1 MSPLNN
7 VMLVTC
13 EVVEHREMILMTF
26 WIGAFNCVLPSRKP
40 TSKKEFATAC
50 TDFGQDYFEN
60 GEHLTTEEIG
70 SYTMMQ

>member
-26 WIGAFNCVLPSRKP
+26 WIGAFNCKNIA
-40 TSKKEFATAC
+40 K
-50 TDFGQDYFEN
+50 
-60 GEHLTTEEIG
+60 HLSLYSFKRREK
-70 SYTMMQ
+70 YLFWA